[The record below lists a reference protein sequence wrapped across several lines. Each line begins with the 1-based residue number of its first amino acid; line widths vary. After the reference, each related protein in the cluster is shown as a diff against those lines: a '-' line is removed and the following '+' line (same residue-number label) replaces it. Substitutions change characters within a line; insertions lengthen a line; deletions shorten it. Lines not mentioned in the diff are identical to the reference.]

1 MRAPVCG
8 VLAIAAALL
17 ATSAAPGASDAAR
30 QTPATTLW
38 AHVLRPV
45 TARTAPR
52 LTASPVTRVRP
63 ATPEGETNVLLVL
76 ESTTDSSS
84 RAWVRVRLA
93 ILPNSATG
101 WVPQDALGAFHS
113 VRTRLV
119 IDRRAL
125 RAVLWRGG
133 RVVFRAP
140 VGIGEPRWPTPRGEF
155 YVREKLTDFG
165 DPFYGPVAFGTSARS
180 PILTDWPGGG
190 VVGIHGTDR
199 PDLIPGRIS
208 HGCIRLRNADVRRLG
223 WLMPLGTPITIR

>member
-1 MRAPVCG
+1 MRAPLCG
-8 VLAIAAALL
+8 VLAIAAGLL
-17 ATSAAPGASDAAR
+17 STSAAPGASDAAR

-52 LTASPVTRVRP
+52 LTAPPVTRVRP
-63 ATPEGETNVLLVL
+63 ATPEGETNVLFVL
-76 ESTTDSSS
+76 ESATDSSG

-119 IDRRAL
+119 INRRAL
-125 RAVLWRGG
+125 RAVLWRGE

-140 VGIGEPRWPTPRGEF
+140 VGTGS
-155 YVREKLTDFG
+155 LA
-165 DPFYGPVAFGTSARS
+165 GPPPAASSTCAKS
-180 PILTDWPGGG
+180 
-190 VVGIHGTDR
+190 
-199 PDLIPGRIS
+199 
-208 HGCIRLRNADVRRLG
+208 
-223 WLMPLGTPITIR
+223 